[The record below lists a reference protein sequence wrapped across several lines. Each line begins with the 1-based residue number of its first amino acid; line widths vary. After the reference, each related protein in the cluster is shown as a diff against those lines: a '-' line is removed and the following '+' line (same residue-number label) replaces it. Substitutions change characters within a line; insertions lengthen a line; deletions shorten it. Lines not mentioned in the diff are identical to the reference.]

1 MNREIENR
9 PAVPETAPPL
19 EKLPLYWRTPVK
31 ADVQAFEKAAG
42 HGREVFGVKVF
53 GVRSC
58 FAAKSSGS
66 GLVLQHCRTLRR
78 PANRLANLIE
88 AENASS

>member
-53 GVRSC
+53 GKSS
-58 FAAKSSGS
+58 KSSGS

-88 AENASS
+88 AANASS